1 MLMNCDHCGLEFT
14 ATNLNRKYCCNSC
27 NVLAS
32 YARNGRP
39 AERAA
44 RLAAELAEA
53 KKQLA
58 AATKR
63 AQATGLAEAKK
74 ELANTAKKLK
84 AARSRDTGQ

>member
-1 MLMNCDHCGLEFT
+1 MLMTCAHCGREFS

-39 AERAA
+39 GER
-44 RLAAELAEA
+44 AAELAEA

-58 AATKR
+58 A
-63 AQATGLAEAKK
+63 EAKK
-74 ELANTAKKLK
+74 LAATRKKAITIKDLLL
-84 AARSRDTGQ
+84 T